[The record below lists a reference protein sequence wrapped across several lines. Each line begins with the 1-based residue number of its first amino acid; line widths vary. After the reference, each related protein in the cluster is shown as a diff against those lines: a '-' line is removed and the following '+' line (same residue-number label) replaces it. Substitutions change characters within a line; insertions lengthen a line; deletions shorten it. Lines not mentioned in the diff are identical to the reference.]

1 LSFSANYTWSH
12 FLDDQDS
19 SGFHSAGGNQFY
31 QDAYD
36 PGANYASSNFDIR
49 NMFKG
54 SAVYQLPVGK
64 GKTFL
69 NTNNLLDEIFGGWQ
83 ASTTVVVQGGNPF
96 TVTYS
101 ATNNSYAQSG
111 SQYFASFPNVVGDPK
126 LSHPTINDWF
136 NLAAFS
142 HPAAATFGDS
152 RRNTVVGPG
161 LSDVNFSLG
170 KSFTLREGIA
180 LQFRADASNVLN
192 HPSFGHPDSNFDDPV
207 DLSQLNRPS
216 GAGTISSTTVGGRNV
231 QLGARLSF

>member
-1 LSFSANYTWSH
+1 MGESIT
-12 FLDDQDS
+12 
-19 SGFHSAGGNQFY
+19 
-31 QDAYD
+31 
-36 PGANYASSNFDIR
+36 
-49 NMFKG
+49 
-54 SAVYQLPVGK
+54 VYQLPVGK
-64 GKTFL
+64 GKSFL
-69 NTNNLLDEIFGGWQ
+69 SRNTLLDEIFGGWQ
-83 ASTTVVVQGGNPF
+83 ASTIVVVQGGNPF

-111 SQYFASFPNVVGDPK
+111 SGYFASYPNVVGNPR
-126 LSHPTINDWF
+126 LSHPTIRGWF

-142 HPAAATFGDS
+142 HPAPGTFGNS

-170 KSFTLREGIA
+170 KSFKLREGIA

-207 DLSQLNRPS
+207 DLSQPNRPS
-216 GAGTISSTTVGGRNV
+216 GAGTISSTTVGGRNL